1 MKLKT
6 RLAVA
11 FLTVTVVPML
21 LIFMAFMG
29 LTSYQ
34 TSEIRKNYGLQEP
47 VEILSANSMQIF
59 SRLTESSQTE
69 IREKIAEDPGAFEDP
84 AYLDQLNAEILRK
97 YAYTIVRKGSQ
108 IIYEGNP
115 SGGEED
121 FYSELP
127 PYGNGNEDIEG
138 GIYLDVSGVQ
148 RG

>member
-29 LTSYQ
+29 LTSYRPVRSAR
-34 TSEIRKNYGLQEP
+34 TTAWQEP

-69 IREKIAEDPGAFEDP
+69 IRKRSRRIPVR
-84 AYLDQLNAEILRK
+84 LR
-97 YAYTIVRKGSQ
+97 IRLIWIS
-108 IIYEGNP
+108 
-115 SGGEED
+115 
-121 FYSELP
+121 
-127 PYGNGNEDIEG
+127 
-138 GIYLDVSGVQ
+138 
-148 RG
+148 

>member
-6 RLAVA
+6 KLAVA

-59 SRLTESSQTE
+59 SRLTETSQEE
-69 IREKIAEDPGAFEDP
+69 IRAKINEDPV
-84 AYLDQLNAEILRK
+84 LLRT
-97 YAYTIVRKGSQ
+97 ASIWTS
-108 IIYEGNP
+108 
-115 SGGEED
+115 
-121 FYSELP
+121 
-127 PYGNGNEDIEG
+127 
-138 GIYLDVSGVQ
+138 
-148 RG
+148 